1 MFMIEIAGV
10 RILYTGDFSR
20 QEDRHLMA
28 AGACH
33 TTRRDA
39 TRGCRRRILTRDGV
53 TLPETPA
60 YTADIVIVES
70 TYGVQIHEPR
80 VERETRFTSTAA
92 TARIHH
98 SSHAPTAS

>member
-28 AGACH
+28 AGARD
-33 TTRRDA
+33 TTRPDQRHLA
-39 TRGCRRRILTRDGV
+39 VVVVYLLV
-53 TLPETPA
+53 TAALSETPA

-80 VERETRFTSTAA
+80 IERETRFTSTAS
-92 TARIHH
+92 THIHH
-98 SSHAPTAS
+98 ASHAPTAS